1 MIKQRLVLFIS
12 HQDRCIVVAGE
23 FFLYSQQASGST
35 WHAQHT
41 SVGVK
46 CASFPINVVGQI
58 IVAICIF
65 DRDSAQSADMF

>member
-1 MIKQRLVLFIS
+1 MIKQRLVLLIS
-12 HQDRCIVVAGE
+12 HQDRCIVVADE
-23 FFLYSQQASGST
+23 LFYSQQASGST